1 MPFDKIETLFSGGIH
16 RPKRLA
22 LPPSLYG
29 STTLWKRAKRDRW
42 TDGRIV
48 SDDNHIHDRPS
59 VKHDDDDQ
67 CHTNVRGRMF
77 DFEPRLALSLH
88 SHSNKRIFSSLI
100 SFIHPS
106 ERVDRAV
113 HNSGRPARP
122 FPLFLNLNGNLILND
137 SASTV
142 DV

>member
-1 MPFDKIETLFSGGIH
+1 MET
-16 RPKRLA
+16 
-22 LPPSLYG
+22 
-29 STTLWKRAKRDRW
+29 AKRDRW

-77 DFEPRLALSLH
+77 DFEPASPKP
-88 SHSNKRIFSSLI
+88 HSNKRIVSSLI

-106 ERVDRAV
+106 VEMTEWGT
-113 HNSGRPARP
+113 NSMFA
-122 FPLFLNLNGNLILND
+122 LFLNLNGNLILND
-137 SASTV
+137 SGSTV